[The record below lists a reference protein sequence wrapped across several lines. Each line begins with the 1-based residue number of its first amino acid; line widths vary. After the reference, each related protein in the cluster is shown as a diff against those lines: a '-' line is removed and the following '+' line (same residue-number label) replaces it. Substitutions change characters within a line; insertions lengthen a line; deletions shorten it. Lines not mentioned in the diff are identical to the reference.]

1 MGGGRQA
8 LVALLGGLAVACL
21 LVAGGIFRKP
31 ASTGLLQMHNR
42 RQTMLENRAMP
53 LGRAATAFVDQWTH
67 LASPDFQ
74 SPMEVLSARAAGVPV
89 IYPSVVMDKSGA
101 LQRDVAPQ
109 MLRAIQKPAFNV
121 VPSSASS
128 KLACVCGTCDP
139 KAGFPPVCNACQC
152 EELQDAAE
160 DVFMAGH
167 VSFLI
172 EEGRPQTQGS

>member
-1 MGGGRQA
+1 
-8 LVALLGGLAVACL
+8 
-21 LVAGGIFRKP
+21 
-31 ASTGLLQMHNR
+31 MHNR

-109 MLRAIQKPAFNV
+109 VRAFLSVLSQGRRELGVRVHPPQRAGKVGCRATPAGCGCLQGPACAGGSFITGRGADGRQGS
-121 VPSSASS
+121 VPPGAPS
-128 KLACVCGTCDP
+128 
-139 KAGFPPVCNACQC
+139 FPPPT
-152 EELQDAAE
+152 L
-160 DVFMAGH
+160 
-167 VSFLI
+167 SSL
-172 EEGRPQTQGS
+172 